1 MMLNGY
7 MQEKLSLKNV
17 DKLTK
22 ATLKFKTDNP
32 VVYEKRDFVPYK
44 EERDHL
50 GRLINSVSFTF
61 LSNEYLFR
69 KYVRRQAAATS
80 SIRLS

>member
-7 MQEKLSLKNV
+7 MQEKLSLKDV
-17 DKLTK
+17 DRLTK

-32 VVYEKRDFVPYK
+32 VVHEKRDFVPYK

-50 GRLINSVSFTF
+50 GRLINSVRFTF

-80 SIRLS
+80 STR